1 MSTMKQAVARRA
13 KMSERAEHQRLI
25 HFAGVDDA
33 WIWNRKKNN
42 GFSTVPRTLPIAMQV
57 ADEQSK
63 GQPPGHV
70 LFCLWARAPDHPVLV
85 IDNPITFAAEAGFTG
100 PRAVDTWRRRMK
112 RLQELRLI
120 VAKPGPAGDFHYV
133 LLTNPN
139 AAVEFLREEGKIQ
152 DVLYGRFWDRL
163 SEVGGL
169 SEIDV
174 IRAYWA
180 QLKAKAEEP
189 APPPPLPPLP
199 PPPSSTDA
207 PTESA
212 PTKMKSRKSKPKSVG
227 K

>member
-25 HFAGVDDA
+25 HFSGVDDA
-33 WIWNRKKNN
+33 WIWNRKKNH
-42 GFSTVPRTLPIAMQV
+42 GFSTVPRTLPIVMQV

-85 IDNPITFAAEAGFTG
+85 IDNPVTFAAEAGFTG

-112 RLQELRLI
+112 RLQELHLI

-139 AAVEFLREEGKIQ
+139 AAVEFLRTEGKIQ

-163 SEVGGL
+163 SEVGGIG
-169 SEIDV
+169 EIDA
-174 IRAYWA
+174 IRAHWA
-180 QLKAKAEEP
+180 KANAKAEEP
-189 APPPPLPPLP
+189 PPPPLLP
-199 PPPSSTDA
+199 PPPPSTDA
-207 PTESA
+207 PNESA
-212 PTKMKSRKSKPKSVG
+212 LTKVKARKSKPKSG
-227 K
+227 EK

>member
-1 MSTMKQAVARRA
+1 MSTMKQAVARRVN
-13 KMSERAEHQRLI
+13 MSERAEHQRQI

-42 GFSTVPRTLPIAMQV
+42 GFSTVPRTLPIAMQA

-112 RLQELRLI
+112 RLQELQLI
-120 VAKPGPAGDFHYV
+120 VAKAGPAGDFHYV

-139 AAVEFLREEGKIQ
+139 SAVEWMRSNGKIQ
-152 DVLYGRFWDRL
+152 DVLYSRFWDRL

-169 SEIDV
+169 SEMDAL
-174 IRAYWA
+174 RAYWA
-180 QLKAKAEEP
+180 KTTAKEDP
-189 APPPPLPPLP
+189 PSPPPPPP
-199 PPPSSTDA
+199 TDA

-212 PTKMKSRKSKPKSVG
+212 PTKVKSRKSKPKSVG

>member
-1 MSTMKQAVARRA
+1 MSTMKQAVARRVN
-13 KMSERAEHQRLI
+13 MSERAEHQRQI

-42 GFSTVPRTLPIAMQV
+42 GFSTVPRTLPIAMQA

-112 RLQELRLI
+112 RLQELQLI
-120 VAKPGPAGDFHYV
+120 VAKAGPAGDFHYV

-139 AAVEFLREEGKIQ
+139 SAVEWMRSNGKIQ
-152 DVLYGRFWDRL
+152 DVLYSRFWDRL

-169 SEIDV
+169 SEMDAL
-174 IRAYWA
+174 RAYWA
-180 QLKAKAEEP
+180 KTTAKED
-189 APPPPLPPLP
+189 PPSLP
-199 PPPSSTDA
+199 PPPPTDA

-212 PTKMKSRKSKPKSVG
+212 PTKVKSRKSNPKSAG

>member
-1 MSTMKQAVARRA
+1 MSTMKQAVARRV
-13 KMSERAEHQRLI
+13 KMSERAEHQRQI

-42 GFSTVPRTLPIAMQV
+42 GFSTVPRTLPIAMQA

-112 RLQELRLI
+112 RLQELQLI
-120 VAKPGPAGDFHYV
+120 VAKAGPSGDFHYV

-139 AAVEFLREEGKIQ
+139 SAVEWMRSNQMIQ
-152 DVLYGRFWDRL
+152 DVLYSRFWDRL

-169 SEIDV
+169 GEMGAIH
-174 IRAYWA
+174 AHWA
-180 QLKAKAEEP
+180 QATAKQDEP
-189 APPPPLPPLP
+189 PSLP
-199 PPPSSTDA
+199 PPPPTDLTA
-207 PTESA
+207 ESA
-212 PTKMKSRKSKPKSVG
+212 PTKVKARKGKPKA
-227 K
+227 

>member
-13 KMSERAEHQRLI
+13 KMSERAESQRLI

-33 WIWNRKKNN
+33 WIWTRKKNN
-42 GFSTVPRTLPIAMQV
+42 GFTTVPRTLPIAMQAV
-57 ADEQSK
+57 DEQSK

-85 IDNPITFAAEAGFTG
+85 IDNPVTFAAEAGFTG

-112 RLQELRLI
+112 RLQELQLI
-120 VAKPGPAGDFHYV
+120 VAKAGPAGDFHYV

-139 AAVEFLREEGKIQ
+139 SAVEWMRSNGKIQ

-174 IRAYWA
+174 IRAYSA
-180 QLKAKAEEP
+180 QVKAKAEEP
-189 APPPPLPPLP
+189 SPPLPPLP
-199 PPPSSTDA
+199 PPPSTDA
-207 PTESA
+207 PTASA
-212 PTKMKSRKSKPKSVG
+212 TTKVKVRKSKPKSVG

>member
-1 MSTMKQAVARRA
+1 MSTMKQAVARRVN
-13 KMSERAEHQRLI
+13 MSERAEHQRQI

-42 GFSTVPRTLPIAMQV
+42 GFSTVPRTLPIAMQA

-112 RLQELRLI
+112 RLQELQLI
-120 VAKPGPAGDFHYV
+120 VAKAGPAGDFHYV

-139 AAVEFLREEGKIQ
+139 SAVEWMRSNGKIQ
-152 DVLYGRFWDRL
+152 DVLYSRFWDRL

-169 SEIDV
+169 SEMDAL
-174 IRAYWA
+174 RAYWA
-180 QLKAKAEEP
+180 KTTAKED
-189 APPPPLPPLP
+189 PPSLP
-199 PPPSSTDA
+199 PPPPTDA

-212 PTKMKSRKSKPKSVG
+212 PTKVKSRKSKPKSAG

>member
-13 KMSERAEHQRLI
+13 KMSERAESQRLI

-33 WIWNRKKNN
+33 WIWTRKKNN
-42 GFSTVPRTLPIAMQV
+42 GFTTVPRTLPIAMQAV
-57 ADEQSK
+57 DEQSK

-85 IDNPITFAAEAGFTG
+85 IDNPVTFAAEAGFTG

-112 RLQELRLI
+112 RLQELQLI
-120 VAKPGPAGDFHYV
+120 VAKAGPAGDFHYV

-139 AAVEFLREEGKIQ
+139 SAVEWMRSNGKIQ

-174 IRAYWA
+174 IRAYSA
-180 QLKAKAEEP
+180 QAKAKAEEP
-189 APPPPLPPLP
+189 APPLPPLP
-199 PPPSSTDA
+199 PPPPTDA
-207 PTESA
+207 PTASA
-212 PTKMKSRKSKPKSVG
+212 TTKVKVRKSKPKSVG

>member
-13 KMSERAEHQRLI
+13 KMSERAESQRLI

-33 WIWNRKKNN
+33 WIWTRKKNN
-42 GFSTVPRTLPIAMQV
+42 GFTTVPRTLPIAMQAV
-57 ADEQSK
+57 DEQSK

-85 IDNPITFAAEAGFTG
+85 IDNPVTFAAEAGFTG

-112 RLQELRLI
+112 RLQELQLI
-120 VAKPGPAGDFHYV
+120 VAKAGPAGDFHYV

-139 AAVEFLREEGKIQ
+139 SAVEWMRSNGKIQ

-174 IRAYWA
+174 IRAYSA
-180 QLKAKAEEP
+180 QVKAKAEEP
-189 APPPPLPPLP
+189 APPLPPLP
-199 PPPSSTDA
+199 PPPSTDA
-207 PTESA
+207 PTASA
-212 PTKMKSRKSKPKSVG
+212 TTKVKVRKSKPKSVG